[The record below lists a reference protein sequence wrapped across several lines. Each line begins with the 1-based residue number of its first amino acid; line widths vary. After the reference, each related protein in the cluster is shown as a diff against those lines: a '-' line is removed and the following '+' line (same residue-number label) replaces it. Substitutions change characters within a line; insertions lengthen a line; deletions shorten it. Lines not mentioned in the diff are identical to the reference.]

1 MGINQVAVVGDGEA
15 TAGVSDAERLRVHE
29 YGRAGGGITHV
40 PNTEIALQA
49 IKDILV
55 ENFAHQSHALMMAHE
70 STITDA
76 DAGTLLASVLE
87 GIEAK
92 IGKTGGV
99 LVSIDGEDTALFLWP
114 TVRDDYGVRVVVQ
127 SKFLECLTCL
137 KYNKIPNPNA

>member
-1 MGINQVAVVGDGEA
+1 
-15 TAGVSDAERLRVHE
+15 
-29 YGRAGGGITHV
+29 
-40 PNTEIALQA
+40 
-49 IKDILV
+49 
-55 ENFAHQSHALMMAHE
+55 MMAHE

-137 KYNKIPNPNA
+137 KYTKIPNPNA